1 VIIGVTGGVASG
13 KSTVAAIL
21 ASKGATVI
29 DADAI
34 AREVVA
40 PGRPVLDKIRQRF
53 GDDVI
58 GPDGTLDRL
67 ALAGL
72 VFSDARALG
81 DLNAIIHPEILEEI
95 ARRIAESDPS
105 EMVVLDAAL
114 LVEAAAEVERA
125 VRMDALIV
133 VASTPEAQI
142 ARMESAR
149 GMDRHEAQA
158 RIAAQASLEDK
169 LGAADYV
176 IDNRGSL
183 AELPAKVE
191 AVWNQITRRA

>member
-1 VIIGVTGGVASG
+1 MIIGVTGGVASG
-13 KSTVAAIL
+13 KSTVSAIL

-34 AREVVA
+34 AREVVS
-40 PGRPVLDKIRQRF
+40 PGRPALDQIRARF

-67 ALAGL
+67 ALAGM
-72 VFSDARALG
+72 VFSDPAALG

-95 ARRIAESDPS
+95 ARRIDESDPS
-105 EMVVLDAAL
+105 DVVVLDAAL
-114 LVEAAAEVERA
+114 LVEAAAEVARA

-133 VASTPEAQI
+133 VASTPEDQI
-142 ARMESAR
+142 KRMQAAR
-149 GMDRHEAQA
+149 GMDREEAQA
-158 RIAAQASLEDK
+158 RIAAQASLEEK

-176 IDNRGSL
+176 IDNRGTL
-183 AELPAKVE
+183 EELPARVE
-191 AVWNQITRRA
+191 AVWKQITDRS